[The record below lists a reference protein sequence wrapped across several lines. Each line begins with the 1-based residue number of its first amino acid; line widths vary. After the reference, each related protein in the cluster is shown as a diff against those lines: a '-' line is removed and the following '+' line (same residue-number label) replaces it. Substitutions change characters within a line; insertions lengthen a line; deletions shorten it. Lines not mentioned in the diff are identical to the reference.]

1 MAHPAVRWRTGGSQA
16 AERPRTADRGP
27 ETYVKYDNLGSG
39 ATSLSMTT
47 ARYAEQFLL
56 CLLEASE
63 GSLAE
68 FLDPETIMQSTRLDM
83 PERNAILSTLIEQGY
98 VTSGGET
105 RDRPVYALKFTS
117 AGVEHAQH
125 LRRIS
130 RSKAERDVYL
140 HNCLVRWG
148 YDNTPAGKSASLQ
161 DVAGGG

>member
-1 MAHPAVRWRTGGSQA
+1 
-16 AERPRTADRGP
+16 
-27 ETYVKYDNLGSG
+27 
-39 ATSLSMTT
+39 MTT